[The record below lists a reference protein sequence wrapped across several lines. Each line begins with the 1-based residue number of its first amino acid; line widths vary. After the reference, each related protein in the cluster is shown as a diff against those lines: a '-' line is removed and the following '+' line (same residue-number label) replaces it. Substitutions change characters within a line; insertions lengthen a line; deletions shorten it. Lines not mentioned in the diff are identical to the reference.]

1 MTSPRPIGDEP
12 KISRLALA
20 AAACLLTA
28 APLQAALALDAPP
41 PEVGAA
47 AFDWF
52 AYQGQDPSDHAF
64 KPGSGQYANPILKG
78 TYPDPSV
85 VRVGG
90 DYYLVNS
97 TFGWFPGIPVFHST
111 DLVHWTQIANA
122 IDRPGMLDFKR
133 LGLSQAVFAPAI
145 TAHQGTF
152 YILNTCVGCG
162 GNYLITTKDPH
173 GPWSDPVWLPQV
185 TGIDPSLFF
194 DDDGSAWIVNNDA
207 PPAPPQ
213 YSGHR
218 AIWLQ
223 QYDPEGG
230 KTVGPRSVLVDKG
243 VDPSTKPSWIEGPHL
258 LKKDGWY
265 YLTCAEGGTGP
276 GHSQVVLRARTVKGP
291 YAPYPGNP
299 ILTQR
304 DLPKD
309 RPMPIIA
316 AGHADLVDTPDG
328 QWWATFLGVRPY
340 AGGFDS
346 TGRETFLLPVT
357 WKDGW
362 PVILEP
368 GQAIPYVE
376 AAPDLPRSARAA
388 PTSGAFAVRDEFDGD
403 ALRLDWV
410 TMRTPKSRWWN
421 LKNGALLL
429 TARDQ
434 KLGARAQP
442 SFWGRRQQHMIATV
456 STAMRFVPVKPGDKA
471 GLAAVQN
478 DERYFFLGVTR
489 DATGQAKIVVEQ
501 RASAAD
507 PVDGVRLASA
517 PIKLL
522 QGQTV
527 YLRIEAKGGLYDFAY
542 ATRPGGWRTLKADA
556 DGTILSSASAKG
568 FIGTLLGVY
577 AYRAP

>member
-1 MTSPRPIGDEP
+1 M
-12 KISRLALA
+12 KRLALLA
-20 AAACLLTA
+20 AAGLLLTA
-28 APLQAALALDAPP
+28 PSQAASSQAASPQAAPRP
-41 PEVGAA
+41 QADEA

-52 AYQGQDPSDHAF
+52 AYQGEDPSDRAF
-64 KPGSGQYANPILKG
+64 RPKPGQYANPILKG

-85 VRVGG
+85 VRVGA

-97 TFGWFPGIPVFHST
+97 TFGWFPGIPVLHST
-111 DLVHWTQIANA
+111 DLVRWTQIGNA

-162 GNYLITTKDPH
+162 GNYLITAKDPK

-194 DDDGSAWIVNNDA
+194 DDDGRAWIVNNDA
-207 PPAPPQ
+207 PPGPPQ

-218 AIWLQ
+218 AIWMQ
-223 QYDPEGG
+223 QYDPATR
-230 KTVGPRSVLVDKG
+230 KTLGPRTVLVDKG
-243 VDPSTKPSWIEGPHL
+243 VDPTTKPSWIEGPHL

-265 YLTCAEGGTGP
+265 YLICAEGGTGP
-276 GHSQVVLRARTVKGP
+276 GHSQVVLRAKTVQGP

-309 RPMPIIA
+309 RPLPIIA

-328 QWWATFLGVRPY
+328 QWWATFLAVRPNG
-340 AGGFDS
+340 AGFDN

-357 WKDGW
+357 WTDGW
-362 PVILEP
+362 PVILQP
-368 GQAIPYVE
+368 GKAIPYVH
-376 AAPDLPRSARAA
+376 AAPDLPRAGTKAP
-388 PTSGAFAVRDEFDGD
+388 PTSGAFAVRDEFDGAD
-403 ALRLDWV
+403 LPLDWV
-410 TMRTPKSRWWN
+410 TMRTPKTRWWT
-421 LKNGALLL
+421 LENGALVL

-434 KLGARAQP
+434 KLGGLVQP
-442 SFWGRRQQHMIATV
+442 SFWGRRQQHLMASA
-456 STAMRFVPVKPGDKA
+456 STAMRYAPVKPGDRA
-471 GLAAVQN
+471 GMVAVQN
-478 DERYFFLGVTR
+478 DEHYFFLGVTR
-489 DATGQAKIVVEQ
+489 DADGKTRVVLEQ

-507 PVDGVRLASA
+507 PVDGVRVASA
-517 PIKLL
+517 PINVAA
-522 QGQTV
+522 GRPV
-527 YLRIEAKGGLYDFAY
+527 YLKIDAKGGLYDFAY
-542 ATRPGGWRTLKADA
+542 ATEPGRWRTLKADA
-556 DGTILSSASAKG
+556 DGALLSSASAKG
-568 FIGTLLGVY
+568 FIGALLGVY